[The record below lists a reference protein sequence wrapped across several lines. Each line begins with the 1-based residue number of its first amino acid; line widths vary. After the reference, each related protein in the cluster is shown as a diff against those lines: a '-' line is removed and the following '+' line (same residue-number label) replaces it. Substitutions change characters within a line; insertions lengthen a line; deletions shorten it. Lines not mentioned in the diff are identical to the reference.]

1 MKKMRKIV
9 ILLAAV
15 MAAVL
20 LGGCGNFDASGYIKA
35 LLDNSY
41 KNDSTAFVEEKVG
54 TKEQAEE
61 LYAQGI
67 DTAMKSL
74 TSQGAISD
82 ELKSEFETVVKDVYK
97 NVKYTVGEAT
107 KKDDGFEVEVKYQKM
122 KLYAAAMETYN
133 AAYEAYINEMTEK
146 ATNGEE
152 TPSEDEINEAVFG
165 MLKDAMKDALA
176 NVEYEDEQ
184 STTIR
189 VDLVNKVYTPNEE
202 DVYNLEQMLFDI
214 EEVSAVQSE

>member
-1 MKKMRKIV
+1 
-9 ILLAAV
+9 
-15 MAAVL
+15 
-20 LGGCGNFDASGYIKA
+20 
-35 LLDNSY
+35 
-41 KNDSTAFVEEKVG
+41 
-54 TKEQAEE
+54 
-61 LYAQGI
+61 
-67 DTAMKSL
+67 MKSL

-214 EEVSAVQSE
+214 EEVSAAQSE